1 MKEIRLV
8 VKFQKNSQEF
18 TKTFRGIALASEY
31 ARKNNAKILKIDVIK
46 LA

>member
-1 MKEIRLV
+1 MKEIKLV

-18 TKTFRGIALASEY
+18 TKTFGGLALVSEY
-31 ARKNNAKILKIDVIK
+31 ARKNKAKILKIDVIK